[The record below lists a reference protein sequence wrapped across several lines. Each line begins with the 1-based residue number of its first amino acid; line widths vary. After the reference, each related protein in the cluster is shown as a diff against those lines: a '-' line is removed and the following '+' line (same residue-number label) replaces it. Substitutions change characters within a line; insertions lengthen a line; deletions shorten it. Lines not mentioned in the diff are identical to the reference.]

1 MERQE
6 EVLNVEKLEELEN
19 KEELQE
25 FELTVQPQKEEKDL
39 WRSLKAMKQKLNKTK
54 VIPEEYRIPDNIIPL
69 KRYSPELERGLTQEQ
84 VQERI
89 SQGEVNHAVESASKS
104 QKEIIY
110 SNIFTYFNLVFFVIA
125 ILLIV
130 VGSFRDLTF
139 LPVII
144 ANTLIGII
152 QEMRSKKVLDNL
164 SILNAPKST
173 VVRDGEKKVIQ
184 AEELLLDDIVI
195 FTAGNQIPA
204 DAVVE
209 DGEILVNESLITGES
224 DQFSK
229 KKGDSLMYGSF
240 VVSGEC
246 RARVE

>member
-110 SNIFTYFNLVFFVIA
+110 SNIFTYFNL
-125 ILLIV
+125 
-130 VGSFRDLTF
+130 
-139 LPVII
+139 
-144 ANTLIGII
+144 
-152 QEMRSKKVLDNL
+152 
-164 SILNAPKST
+164 
-173 VVRDGEKKVIQ
+173 
-184 AEELLLDDIVI
+184 I
-195 FTAGNQIPA
+195 F
-204 DAVVE
+204 
-209 DGEILVNESLITGES
+209 
-224 DQFSK
+224 
-229 KKGDSLMYGSF
+229 
-240 VVSGEC
+240 
-246 RARVE
+246 